1 MAHIAEADVVGRVE
15 AGLGAKVPVGEAA
28 ERALDD
34 LETLAPWGL
43 ARHGT
48 AHITPLVGRH
58 APG

>member
-1 MAHIAEADVVGRVE
+1 MAYVTQPDVVSGVE
-15 AGLGAKVPVGEAA
+15 SRLGAEVPVGEAA

-43 ARHGT
+43 ARHGST
-48 AHITPLVGRH
+48 HTTRFVGRQ